1 MFLSVVQ
8 HIARVERSQAA
19 SPSKDF
25 ESCKKEFSF
34 HMESDFS
41 NFHCCKLS
49 GLQPVLPMSWVHH
62 CVPQSAITPLQW
74 WKADMTPLRACV
86 DLAFCLLYKITCL
99 PFLSFMAVLVN
110 SVLRWIALQYYTAE
124 ACKITEQTFNLANIF
139 ECQPST
145 FDKLPTPNCK
155 CTVI

>member
-1 MFLSVVQ
+1 
-8 HIARVERSQAA
+8 
-19 SPSKDF
+19 
-25 ESCKKEFSF
+25 
-34 HMESDFS
+34 
-41 NFHCCKLS
+41 
-49 GLQPVLPMSWVHH
+49 
-62 CVPQSAITPLQW
+62 
-74 WKADMTPLRACV
+74 MTPLRACV

-145 FDKLPTPNCK
+145 FDKLPTPNSLSGNTTSHLWPVK
-155 CTVI
+155 PKPLLQ